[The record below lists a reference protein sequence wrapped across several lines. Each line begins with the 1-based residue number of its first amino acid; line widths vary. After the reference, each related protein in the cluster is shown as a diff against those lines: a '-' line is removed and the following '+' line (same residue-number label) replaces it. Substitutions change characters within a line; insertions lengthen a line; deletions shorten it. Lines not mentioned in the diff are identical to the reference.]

1 MPFVESQV
9 NTFTVN
15 SQYSTVTTQLP
26 GGGWVITWASTLE
39 DGSGTGVYQQV
50 FDATGSPS
58 GPETRVNTFVE
69 GNQEMPAIAALADG
83 GWVITWGDQGIS
95 TPGVYQQAFNAD
107 GTPRG
112 SETQVNT
119 FEGAG
124 QGSRSVMGL
133 ADGGWVVS
141 WLSVGQDG
149 SGYGI
154 YQQAFAADGSKIA
167 GETRVN
173 THTDGNQWL
182 GSMAPLDGGGWVAT
196 WSSPGQDGS
205 ETGVFQQIYN
215 ADGTPHGGET
225 LVNTYTDSYQDSPTV
240 LARDGGWV
248 VIWESNGQDGSSGGI
263 YQQAYN
269 ADGTRLGT
277 ETRVNTTTDG
287 NQAYHGSAALGDGG
301 WVVIWL
307 SGDDGHIMQQAYNA
321 NGTPQ
326 GGEAQVDTDGIYA
339 SNQKVTALADG
350 GWVVTWTVMGFTD
363 TFYHVYQQAFN
374 ADGTKNGDEA
384 LINALTHSYKDIPQV
399 AALDDGG
406 WVVSWASDS
415 DYTDVQGYDSGI
427 FQVRFDTDA
436 HAVELP
442 SNRIYGTYPDK
453 NLVGTAGDDAIYA
466 SSGNDTLT
474 GLAGNDHLDGGYG
487 HDRMTG
493 GLGDDTYIV
502 DTSADRVVELAGQ
515 GTDTILAQVSY
526 SLGANVENLAF
537 VAEGNLYAS
546 GNALANVI
554 TGNSGN
560 NTLGGAAGSDTLSG
574 LDGNDYLDGGA
585 DNDKLD
591 GGSGDDILAGGTGD
605 DTMDGGDGN
614 DKYKVDSAGDV
625 VHDTGDSIWDW
636 NDIIYST
643 AETYSLA
650 GTGAETLILQAG
662 AVTGIGDSGNNQI
675 SGNSAANTL
684 VSGGGSDGLA
694 GGGGVDTFVLAAPSA
709 SNFAFINDFGA
720 DDFLSFQSG
729 DFQGMTTSTLDFH
742 VGKTAIGTDAQF
754 YFNTSDRTLY
764 WDEDGTGGDGAVRV
778 ATFNG
783 AYVLQSGDFLFA

>member
-1 MPFVESQV
+1 MPFAESQV

-58 GPETRVNTFVE
+58 GPEARVNTIVE
-69 GNQEMPAIAALADG
+69 GNQEMPAIAALTDG

-112 SETQVNT
+112 NETQVNT
-119 FEGAG
+119 YEGGG
-124 QGSRSVMGL
+124 QGLRSVMGL
-133 ADGGWVVS
+133 SDGGWVVS
-141 WLSVGQDG
+141 WLSAGQG
-149 SGYGI
+149 GT
-154 YQQAFAADGSKIA
+154 YQQAFAADGSKVG
-167 GETRVN
+167 GESLTN
-173 THTDGNQWL
+173 AS
-182 GSMAPLDGGGWVAT
+182 SMAALDDGGWVVT
-196 WSSPGQDGS
+196 GTLQDSSQ
-205 ETGVFQQIYN
+205 TGIFQQIYN
-215 ADGTPHGGET
+215 ADGTPHGGQT
-225 LVNTYTDSYQDSPTV
+225 PVNTYTDSYQGSPTV
-240 LARDGGWV
+240 VTRDGGWV
-248 VIWESNGQDGSSGGI
+248 VIWGSNGQDGSSGGI

-269 ADGTRLGT
+269 ADGTRFGT

-287 NQAYHGSAALGDGG
+287 NQGYHTSAALDGGG

-307 SGDDGHIMQQAYNA
+307 SGDAHMMQQAYNA

-326 GGEAQVDTDGIYA
+326 GVETQVDTDGMYA
-339 SNQKVTALADG
+339 SNQKVTALSDG
-350 GWVVTWTVMGFTD
+350 GWVVTWTVIGSSE

-374 ADGTKNGDEA
+374 ADGTKNGDET
-384 LINALTHSYKDIPQV
+384 LLNTLTHTYKDMPQV

-415 DYTDVQGYDSGI
+415 DYNDVNGYNDGI

-436 HAVELP
+436 HAVEIP
-442 SNRIYGTYPDK
+442 GSRIYGTYPDK
-453 NLVGTAGDDAIYA
+453 NLVGTPADDAIYA

-493 GLGDDTYIV
+493 GLGDDTYVV
-502 DTSADRVVELAGQ
+502 DTAADRVIELAGQ

-537 VAEGNLYAS
+537 VAEGNLYGS
-546 GNALANVI
+546 GNALDNVM

-560 NTLGGAAGSDTLSG
+560 NSLGGAAGNDTLSG

-585 DNDKLD
+585 GNDTLY

-605 DTMDGGDGN
+605 DTMDGGAGN

-625 VHDTGDSIWDW
+625 VHDTGDDPSYFT
-636 NDIIYST
+636 DIIYST

-650 GTGAETLILQAG
+650 GTGAESLILQAG
-662 AVTGIGDSGNNQI
+662 AVTGIGDAGNNQI
-675 SGNSAANTL
+675 TGNAAANTI

-694 GGGGVDTFVLAAPSA
+694 GGGGADTFVLAAPSP
-709 SNFAFINDFGA
+709 SNFVFIGDFGA
-720 DDFLSFQSG
+720 DDFLSFTSS
-729 DFQGMTTSTLDFH
+729 DFQGMTASTLDYH

-764 WDEDGTGGDGAVRV
+764 WDDDGSGGDGAVGI
-778 ATFNG
+778 AMLNG